1 MRGGAV
7 HRRLTLRSLIMATAG
22 CLLVFGGYM
31 TQHLSMSA
39 LPYLLFIVGA
49 AWLPEGPPP
58 TLASAVVA
66 SALSVVQASI
76 YAGLGFDRWHM
87 GTGAQGESAFAGCRA
102 GDPNVHKARACI
114 SFVWAAAFLWL
125 AADVLR
131 RHCEGFWTALR
142 LVIGICSGL
151 RLGVNVLLHALDA
164 PSDCFV
170 PGGTDFKRAFVFNL
184 SCVVLATVVLSSR
197 CRHQLSKW
205 TGGALVVLTL
215 AEIQGDPTD
224 GDPPSQFLEDMRS
237 THSHSQPSRVDSPH
251 AAISSPHGE
260 CVPRE
265 AYSARSGTLSH
276 RSAGSSAGP
285 ELGQLWTETPAV
297 PADERLGTAVF
308 YESDSDDSAFD
319 QRPPPPTM

>member
-1 MRGGAV
+1 
-7 HRRLTLRSLIMATAG
+7 MATAG

-66 SALSVVQASI
+66 SALSVVQAGI
-76 YAGLGFDRWHM
+76 YARLGLDRWHQ
-87 GTGAQGESAFAGCRA
+87 GTDAQGESAFAGCRA
-102 GDPNVHKARACI
+102 GNPNVHMARACI

-142 LVIGICSGL
+142 LVIGISSGL
-151 RLGVNVLLHALDA
+151 RLGVNVLLNALDA
-164 PSDCFV
+164 PSDCFI
-170 PGGTDFKRAFVFNL
+170 PGSTSFERAFVFNL

-215 AEIQGDPTD
+215 AEIQGDPTG
-224 GDPPSQFLEDMRS
+224 GDPPTRPLEDIRS
-237 THSHSQPSRVDSPH
+237 THSRSQPSRVDSPH
-251 AAISSPHGE
+251 TAVSSPHRAASAGG

-265 AYSARSGTLSH
+265 AHTVRSGTHSH

-308 YESDSDDSAFD
+308 YESDSDDSGFD